1 MAVSTADRLL
11 DVAERLFAQRGIEAV
26 SLREINAASGSRNA
40 SAVQYHFG
48 NREGLLRAVIARHV
62 DVVNGRRTRM
72 VAALEADGHRPTVR
86 EVVEVFLQPL
96 GDELGTASGRS
107 YLRILAQLT
116 AADVEW
122 AVRVAEIGENEGF
135 LRAGELLDELLASL
149 PSQVRGQRRHQAFRF
164 ALRSLGDQARWDIRP
179 HDDAVFLANLA
190 DMLVGALTAPVSDET
205 RRTLH

>member
-1 MAVSTADRLL
+1 MTTSTADRLL
-11 DVAERLFAQRGIEAV
+11 DVAERLFAQRGIDAV

-62 DVVNGRRTRM
+62 DVVNDRRTAM
-72 VAALEADGHRPTVR
+72 VAALEVADRAPTIPD
-86 EVVEVFLQPL
+86 VVAAFLQPL
-96 GDELGTASGRS
+96 GDELATPSGRS

-122 AVRVAEIGENEGF
+122 AVRVSELGENAGF
-135 LRAGELLDELLASL
+135 LRAGELLDSLLVDL

-164 ALRSLGDQARWDIRP
+164 ALRALGDQARWDVRP

-190 DMLVGALTAPVSDET
+190 DMLVGALTAPVSADT
-205 RRTLH
+205 RRALG